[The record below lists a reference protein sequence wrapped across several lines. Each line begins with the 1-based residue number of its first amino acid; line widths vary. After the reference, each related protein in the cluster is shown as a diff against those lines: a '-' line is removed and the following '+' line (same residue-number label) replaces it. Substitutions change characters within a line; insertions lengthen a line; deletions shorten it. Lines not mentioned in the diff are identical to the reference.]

1 MIRWHKQGKY
11 AFLIPLIL
19 AVVTGLWSEGIGSPP
34 STAQASGCWQAAITE
49 QWPDLD
55 LAGSVLRVGV
65 QGMGGLPVRVRS
77 EGGFVT
83 TNTTGTKPEYGPNVA
98 EFAPLSKGVYFI
110 EPQGLGLTFEVFLDG
125 KNYTRVDFTRRPCA
139 PTATPTA
146 TPTRP
151 AATATRPA
159 TATPTAALALPSPA
173 PTQPSPSGGW
183 QGRVVE
189 HLRDLEGRYY
199 ATIAVRVIGR
209 PAGQEVGIQA
219 GSFAA
224 GCKTGTKPEIAP
236 DACEFGGLNA
246 GTYTLTPRDL
256 GASLDVTVGL
266 RDFVLVEFSYTGPTP
281 KTHWVGSVV
290 ENSSGS
296 TPTEYTNSAIAVIVA
311 GRPWHEVEIRAGEF
325 VATCTTGIKPDIDPA
340 ACEFGGLRAGTY
352 TLTPRD
358 LGLSLQ
364 VTVDGQGWALVRFD
378 EVRDTAPPPPTATP
392 QPPSPT
398 ARPAVTPPGPTL
410 RPTAQPTA
418 TPPGPTSTPR
428 PGWQG
433 WIIRNSSGQSG
444 GTGVASI
451 VIVRVINYGGVPVH
465 ISGGGSWSDT
475 CITGTKP
482 EFGPDA
488 CSFGGLWAGTYTLW
502 PEGSDFRIEIEM
514 DGIGTAEVHFAPP

>member
-1 MIRWHKQGKY
+1 MVRWRRQSKY
-11 AFLIPLIL
+11 AVMILIGL
-19 AVVTGLWSEGIGSPP
+19 AVMAGPWLGGVAKPR
-34 STAQASGCWQAAITE
+34 STVQAAGCWQAAITE

-65 QGMGGLPVRVRS
+65 QGIGGLPVWVRS
-77 EGGFVT
+77 EGGFAT
-83 TNTTGTKPEYGPNVA
+83 MNTTGTKPEYGPNVA
-98 EFAPLSKGVYFI
+98 EFAPLSKGTYFI

-125 KNYTRVDFTRRPCA
+125 KNYTRVDFSRRPCA

-151 AATATRPA
+151 AAPAARPTTTTAA
-159 TATPTAALALPSPA
+159 PTAPP
-173 PTQPSPSGGW
+173 PTPVPQPSGW

-209 PAGQEVGIQA
+209 PAGQEVEIQA

-224 GCKTGTKPEIAP
+224 TCKTGTKPEIAP

-246 GTYTLTPRDL
+246 GTFRLIPRDL
-256 GASLDVTVGL
+256 GTSLDVTVGL
-266 RDFVLVEFSYTGPTP
+266 RDFVLVEFTYHGPTP

-290 ENSSGS
+290 ENSSGE
-296 TPTEYTNSAIAVIVA
+296 PTEYTNSAIAVIVA
-311 GRPWHEVEIRAGEF
+311 ERPWHEVEIRAGEF
-325 VATCTTGIKPDIDPA
+325 VATCTTGSKPDIDPA

-352 TLTPRD
+352 TITPKD
-358 LGLSLQ
+358 LGISLQ
-364 VTVDGQGWALVRFD
+364 VTMDGWGWALVRFD
-378 EVRDTAPPPPTATP
+378 QVQDKAPPPPTATP
-392 QPPSPT
+392 QPT
-398 ARPAVTPPGPTL
+398 ARPPT
-410 RPTAQPTA
+410 QPTA
-418 TPPGPTSTPR
+418 TLAPSPATTTPAASPTPKS
-428 PGWQG
+428 GWQG
-433 WIIRNSSGQSG
+433 WIISNTSGQSG

-451 VIVRVINYGGVPVH
+451 IVVRVINYGGVPVH
-465 ISGGGSWSDT
+465 ITGGGSWSDT

-488 CSFGGLWAGTYTLW
+488 CSFGGLWAATYTLW
-502 PEGSDFRIEIEM
+502 PEGSDLQIEIEM